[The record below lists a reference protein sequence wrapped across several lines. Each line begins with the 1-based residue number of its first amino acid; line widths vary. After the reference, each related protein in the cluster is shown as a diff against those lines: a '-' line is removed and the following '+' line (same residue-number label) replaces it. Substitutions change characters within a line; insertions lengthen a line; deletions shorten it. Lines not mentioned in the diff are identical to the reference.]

1 MSQQTSTYD
10 VIVLGIGTMG
20 SAVCDHL
27 SQRGARVLGLEQFS
41 VPHALGAMHGD
52 SRLIRLC
59 YFEHPDYVPL
69 LHRTYE
75 LWEQLE
81 QRSQRSVLRITGG
94 IYMGPERSEFV
105 TGTLRSAREHDLPHE
120 RLGRDE
126 FRRRY
131 PVFEVPDD
139 TVAIYEPR
147 AGFVLSETAVSRRG
161 GRRRRRDDEGD
172 VLRRTH
178 GRVRRRVEP
187 PDPRRGR
194 RRADGHSAAAG
205 MGVAE

>member
-147 AGFVLSETAVSRRG
+147 AGFVLSETAVSVQVEQALRRG
-161 GRRRRRDDEGD
+161 AH
-172 VLRRTH
+172 VH
-178 GRVRRRVEP
+178 GHEPVRSWRVE
-187 PDPRRGR
+187 GG
-194 RRADGHSAAAG
+194 AVVVETTKATYSAG
-205 MGVAE
+205 